1 LTQNKCSDIIFILEV
16 AGMMRIKI
24 EIVGDNKD
32 MPEKEVNWRIPL
44 KWLNPFRF
52 MRKTR
57 PEPDT
62 PKGVGGEENERPE
75 GWVHPPF
82 P

>member
-1 LTQNKCSDIIFILEV
+1 LAEV
-16 AGMMRIKI
+16 ADAMKIKI
-24 EIVGDNKD
+24 EIIGDD
-32 MPEKEVNWRIPL
+32 REVPEKEIKWHIPL

-52 MRKTR
+52 KPKAQLKT
-57 PEPDT
+57 ET
-62 PKGVGGEENERPE
+62 SNEEKGEGNERPE

>member
-1 LTQNKCSDIIFILEV
+1 
-16 AGMMRIKI
+16 MMKIKI
-24 EIVGDNKD
+24 EIVGSDKA
-32 MPEKEVNWRIPL
+32 MPEKETNWRTPL

-52 MRKTR
+52 IHKLR
-57 PEPDT
+57 PELET
-62 PKGVGGEENERPE
+62 SMEKERKEIQRPE

>member
-1 LTQNKCSDIIFILEV
+1 MEL

-24 EIVGDNKD
+24 EIVGDSKD
-32 MPEKEVNWRIPL
+32 VPEKEVNWRIPL

-52 MRKTR
+52 RRKTR
-57 PEPDT
+57 PGQEL
-62 PKGVGGEENERPE
+62 PKGVEGDENERSE
-75 GWVHPPF
+75 EWVHPPF

>member
-1 LTQNKCSDIIFILEV
+1 
-16 AGMMRIKI
+16 MMKIKI
-24 EIVGDNKD
+24 EIVGDD
-32 MPEKEVNWRIPL
+32 REVPQKEVNWHIPL

-52 MRKTR
+52 KHKIQ
-57 PEPDT
+57 PELEAT
-62 PKGVGGEENERPE
+62 NSGEGEESERPE

>member
-1 LTQNKCSDIIFILEV
+1 
-16 AGMMRIKI
+16 MMKIKI
-24 EIVGDNKD
+24 EIVGSDGA
-32 MPEKEVNWRIPL
+32 MPEKETNWRIPL

-52 MRKTR
+52 NHKTQPQ
-57 PEPDT
+57 PET
-62 PKGVGGEENERPE
+62 SNEEKVEENGHPD